1 MKSNQS
7 KDFNALG
14 LAKGFFLGFKRS
26 GLTTVYFCGIIMCI
40 RCIHYTIG
48 GDSMG
53 IHRVYIE
60 GDAKIVKWLS
70 EHGLRS
76 IDGVV
81 TVIDSSKNHRP
92 VKVIEID
99 QSKLEFPFTS
109 NDVIKDGKK
118 IAKWRVVEDRSITG
132 TGYLITP
139 LTEKSN

>member
-1 MKSNQS
+1 
-7 KDFNALG
+7 
-14 LAKGFFLGFKRS
+14 
-26 GLTTVYFCGIIMCI
+26 
-40 RCIHYTIG
+40 
-48 GDSMG
+48 MG

-92 VKVIEID
+92 VRVIEID